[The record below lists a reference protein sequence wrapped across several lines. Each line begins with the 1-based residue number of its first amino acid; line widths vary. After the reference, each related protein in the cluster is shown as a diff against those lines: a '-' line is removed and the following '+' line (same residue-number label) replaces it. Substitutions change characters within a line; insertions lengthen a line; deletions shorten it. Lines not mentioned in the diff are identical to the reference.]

1 MTDPVLPF
9 LVFFNTLLAGAR
21 LTRLITQD
29 RITRAP
35 REWALR
41 RLPDG
46 HLLAYL
52 LVCSWCVSMY
62 VGTATAASW
71 MAWGDHWVFRGVTA
85 ALGMSYV
92 VGWLAAR
99 EESS

>member
-1 MTDPVLPF
+1 MPAL
-9 LVFFNTLLAGAR
+9 TLLLALLATAR
-21 LTRLITQD
+21 LTRLITRD
-29 RITRAP
+29 RITRTP

-52 LVCSWCVSMY
+52 VMCDWCVSVY
-62 VGTATAASW
+62 TGAAVAGAW
-71 MAWGDHWVFRGVTA
+71 WAWGDHRLFAAAVLALAASHVT
-85 ALGMSYV
+85 
-92 VGWLAAR
+92 GWLAAR